1 MDLSEST
8 QLKGHVTMT
17 IRDKDGNAK
26 SVWQP
31 NKLGFALLHAGLEI
45 RIPFLTGNYQDTFET
60 DNLIVNDGLTAA
72 VDSGGV
78 NVFDY
83 LALGTDSTSPTAS
96 DSALGSEL
104 SSNGLSRTQGSVSQI
119 TTNVSNDTH
128 EVTNT
133 FTYTASSSTAVEE
146 VGLFEQA
153 SGGTM
158 FARALTGTKTVN
170 TNGETIDVTYE
181 ITAS

>member
-17 IRDKDGNAK
+17 IRDEDGNAK

-31 NKLGFALLHAGLEI
+31 NALGFALLHAGLEV

-78 NVFDY
+78 NAFDY
-83 LALGTDSTSPTAS
+83 LALGTGSTSPTAS

-104 SSNGLSRTQGSVSQI
+104 SGDGLSRTQGSVSLI
-119 TTNVSNDTH
+119 TTNVTNDTH
-128 EVTNT
+128 QVTNT
-133 FTYTASSSTAVEE
+133 FTYTGSTSTTVEE
-146 VGLFEQA
+146 VGLFESS

-158 FARALTGTKTVN
+158 FARALTGSKTVN

-181 ITAS
+181 IIAS

>member
-1 MDLSEST
+1 MDLSENT

-17 IRDKDGNAK
+17 IRDENGNAK

-31 NKLGFALLHAGLEI
+31 NALGFALLHAGLEV
-45 RIPFLTGNYQDTFET
+45 RIPFLTGNYQETFET
-60 DNLIVNDGLTAA
+60 DNLIVNDGLAAA
-72 VDSGGV
+72 VNAGGV
-78 NVFDY
+78 NAFDY
-83 LALGTDSTSPTAS
+83 LALGTDATSPTAS
-96 DSALGSEL
+96 DSALGTEL
-104 SSNGLSRTQGSVSQI
+104 SGDGLSRAQGTVSQI

-133 FTYTASSSTAVEE
+133 FTYTGSTSTTVEE
-146 VGLFEQA
+146 VGLFESS

-158 FARALTGTKTVN
+158 FARALTGSKTVN

>member
-1 MDLSEST
+1 MDQSENT

-17 IRDKDGNAK
+17 IRDADGEAK
-26 SVWQP
+26 TVWQP
-31 NKLGFALLHAGLEI
+31 NALGFALLKSGLEI
-45 RIPFLTGNYQDTFET
+45 RVPFITGNWSKTFET
-60 DNLIVNDGLTAA
+60 DNLIVDDGLAAA

-78 NVFDY
+78 NAFDY
-83 LALGTDSTSPTAS
+83 LALGSDSTSPTAS
-96 DSALGSEL
+96 DSALGTEL
-104 SSNGLSRTQGSVSQI
+104 TSNGLSRAQGTVSQ
-119 TTNVSNDTH
+119 TTDSVTNDTH

-133 FTYTASSSTAVEE
+133 FTYSASSTTTIEE
-146 VGLFEQA
+146 VGLFEQS